1 MRPAH
6 PLQLVAG
13 LVVWSLWFITI
24 YGGLTVACQIAPPA
38 AEAGALNRINL
49 MLGLLTLA
57 TLVFLLWNARRCWQA
72 SGRGDSEEARWQR
85 FLATLGA
92 GLHLVSA
99 IATLFVGIPILLMP
113 PCL

>member
-6 PLQLVAG
+6 PLQLIAG
-13 LVVWSLWFITI
+13 LAVWSLWFIAI
-24 YGGLTVACQIAPPA
+24 YGGLSVACQIAPPE
-38 AEAGALNRINL
+38 AEAGALNRLNL

-57 TLVFLLWNARRCWQA
+57 TLAFLLWNARRCWQA
-72 SGRGDSEEARWQR
+72 INQGDSEEARRQR

-92 GLHLVSA
+92 GLHLVGA
-99 IATLFVGIPILLMP
+99 IATLFVGIPILVMP